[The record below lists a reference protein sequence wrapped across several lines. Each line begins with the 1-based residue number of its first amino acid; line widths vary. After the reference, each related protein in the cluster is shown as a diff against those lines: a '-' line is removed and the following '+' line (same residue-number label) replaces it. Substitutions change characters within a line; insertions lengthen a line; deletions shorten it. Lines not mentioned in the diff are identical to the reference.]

1 MRTIFCHDILYTPTV
16 TRLPEQN
23 FNIFSHH
30 LCESKYINW
39 SSVVISAILPLPLPS
54 QAQVNLV
61 YKYLIIASKENV

>member
-1 MRTIFCHDILYTPTV
+1 MSATSVILPSSY
-16 TRLPEQN
+16 LLLQLEE
-23 FNIFSHH
+23 IFSHH